1 MRSARL
7 AILGLPV
14 LLFMSATAMAHHSFA
29 AEFDQNSPVTLT
41 GTVTKV
47 EFQNPHIYFYLDV
60 KDQSGKVVNWSFE
73 GGPPN
78 VLYRQGWRKDSVKPG
93 DILTVKGF
101 RAKDGSFLVAAR
113 TVNLPDGRE
122 VFGGTPGDGG
132 PQQNNSSGNSG
143 SSGADS
149 GKK

>member
-1 MRSARL
+1 MRSTLL
-7 AILGLPV
+7 AMVCFGLSV
-14 LLFMSATAMAHHSFA
+14 AASTTAIAHHSFA

-60 KDQSGKVVNWSFE
+60 RDQSGKVVNWSFE

-93 DILTVKGF
+93 DVLTVKGF

-132 PQQNNSSGNSG
+132 PQQNGGSAGSG
-143 SSGADS
+143 SSGGDGS
-149 GKK
+149 KK